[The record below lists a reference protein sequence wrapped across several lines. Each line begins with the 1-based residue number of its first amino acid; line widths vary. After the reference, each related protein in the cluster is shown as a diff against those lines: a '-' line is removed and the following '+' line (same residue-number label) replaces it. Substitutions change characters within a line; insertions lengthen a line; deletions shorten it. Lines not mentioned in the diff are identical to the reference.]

1 MSRLDRQ
8 FAAMRQ
14 EAMRKPLT
22 RAHRFVLPDVEL
34 PGGILIGL
42 SLNK

>member
-8 FAAMRQ
+8 FAELRR
-14 EAMRKPLT
+14 EAMLKPLT
-22 RAHRFVLPDVEL
+22 RARAFVLPEVEL

>member
-1 MSRLDRQ
+1 MSRLDRI
-8 FAAMRQ
+8 FAEMRANAMRN
-14 EAMRKPLT
+14 PIT
-22 RAHRFVLPDVEL
+22 RANTPVIPQAEL

>member
-8 FAAMRQ
+8 FAEYRRQAMIR
-14 EAMRKPLT
+14 PIT
-22 RAHRFVLPDVEL
+22 RANQFVFPQIEL
-34 PGGILIGL
+34 PGGIFLGL